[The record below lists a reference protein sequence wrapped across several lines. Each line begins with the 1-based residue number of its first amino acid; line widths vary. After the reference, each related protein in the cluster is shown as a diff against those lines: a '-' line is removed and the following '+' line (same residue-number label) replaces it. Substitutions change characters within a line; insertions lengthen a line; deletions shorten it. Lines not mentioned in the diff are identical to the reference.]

1 MLGRRV
7 SRFLVIVAIL
17 MLPFVNA
24 FHYGWAQTAKP
35 LNFAFVNG
43 QWFNGRSFERR
54 TAYSVDGRLTFKEP
68 AQVDRT
74 VDLSGSW
81 VVPPF
86 ADAHNH
92 SIGTGD
98 EDSDRSA
105 IRRFLADG
113 VFYVKMQGNLPLTDD
128 MKGRLRINRPDS
140 VDAVFA
146 QGSLTVDGGHPSFL
160 MELLLQAG
168 VFPGHTKETLK
179 DLRYFTIDS
188 EADLNKKWPLVLSQ
202 RPDFI
207 KTFLWRSDEFERRKA
222 DPAAGFQ
229 KGLDPRL
236 LAKIVERAHEG
247 QMRVSTHIVSNA
259 DFHNALS
266 AGVDEIA
273 HIPQVD
279 TEPLSVED
287 TILAATRGVV
297 VDTTVLSPLV
307 PLVKFRALRE
317 ADVPAVRRAQMADL
331 KLLAARGV
339 RLAVGSDSADDTSV
353 AEFLY
358 LKNLGIFDNLTLLK
372 MWTETAQTIAPGRK
386 IGVLSEG
393 YEASFLA
400 LRGNPLDD
408 LENVRKIQFRFK
420 QGVPLQ

>member
-1 MLGRRV
+1 
-7 SRFLVIVAIL
+7 
-17 MLPFVNA
+17 
-24 FHYGWAQTAKP
+24 
-35 LNFAFVNG
+35 
-43 QWFNGRSFERR
+43 
-54 TAYSVDGRLTFKEP
+54 
-68 AQVDRT
+68 
-74 VDLSGSW
+74 
-81 VVPPF
+81 
-86 ADAHNH
+86 
-92 SIGTGD
+92 
-98 EDSDRSA
+98 
-105 IRRFLADG
+105 
-113 VFYVKMQGNLPLTDD
+113 
-128 MKGRLRINRPDS
+128 
-140 VDAVFA
+140 
-146 QGSLTVDGGHPSFL
+146 

-331 KLLAARGV
+331 KLLAACGV